1 MLTEYSGTAGPV
13 VKNVTFSIKSGEKI
27 GLCGRSGS
35 GKSSTIQAL
44 VRMAD
49 VSEGRILLD
58 GQDITQIPREL
69 IREKLSCLTQEPVL
83 FTNTIR
89 FNADPLE
96 EHTDEEIMSA
106 LKRVGIWDVI
116 LAKTTEE
123 NDILGQKMSESFFS
137 HGQRQLFCLGR
148 ALLKESSILIL
159 DEPTSRYESK
169 VLVC

>member
-1 MLTEYSGTAGPV
+1 
-13 VKNVTFSIKSGEKI
+13 
-27 GLCGRSGS
+27 
-35 GKSSTIQAL
+35 
-44 VRMAD
+44 MAD

-58 GQDITQIPREL
+58 GQDITRLPREL

-96 EHTDEEIMSA
+96 EHTDEEITSA

-116 LAKTTEE
+116 LAKSTEE
-123 NDILGQKMSESFFS
+123 NDILGQKMSESFLS

-159 DEPTSRYESK
+159 DEPTSR
-169 VLVC
+169 